1 MKPDLIVRTPNQR
14 LALRLPVRAIWALV
28 GVLVALAFVVG
39 LSLMMGSYP
48 LSASQVLHILWHQ
61 PADKTGTTIVW
72 EFRFPRALVSVMV
85 GALLGLSGATLQ
97 NVTRNPLADPSLVGV
112 SQGAGFAVVALTILM
127 PEMSYFYR
135 PLFAFAG
142 ALVVAFII
150 QTMSTG
156 RSGGS
161 TMRFILTGVGVA
173 AFISAGTSALLTYG
187 DINRATAALGWLAG
201 SVHASGWDDVW
212 LTTACLLVL
221 LPILMW
227 ASRPMAAMRMGPET
241 ATGLGVSVSLARW
254 GLITLSV
261 TLAAFAV
268 AAVGPLGFV
277 GLVAPHVTRRLT
289 HSGVGLHLLITAGVG
304 GLLVAVADL
313 FGRTAFA
320 PVQIPAGLVTAMI
333 GVPLFVWLIVRQQAR
348 SEL

>member
-1 MKPDLIVRTPNQR
+1 MKPDLIVRSPNQSI
-14 LALRLPVRAIWALV
+14 ALRLPTRALWALLAV
-28 GVLVALAFVVG
+28 CVALVAVVG
-39 LSLMMGSYP
+39 ISLMMGSYP
-48 LSASQVLHILWHQ
+48 LTASQVLQILWQRH
-61 PADKTGTTIVW
+61 PDETGTTIVW
-72 EFRFPRALVSVMV
+72 EFRFPRVLVSIMV
-85 GALLGLSGATLQ
+85 GALLGLSGAALQ

-127 PEMSYFYR
+127 PEFGYYYR
-135 PLFAFAG
+135 PLYAFGG
-142 ALVVAFII
+142 ALAVALLI
-150 QTMSTG
+150 QWISAGRTG
-156 RSGGS
+156 SS
-161 TMRFILTGVGVA
+161 TMGFILTGVGVA
-173 AFISAGTSALLTYG
+173 AFISSGTSALLTYG
-187 DINRATAALGWLAG
+187 DINRAMAALGWLAG
-201 SVHASGWDDVW
+201 SVHASSWQDVT
-212 LTTACLLVL
+212 LTTTCLVVL
-221 LPILMW
+221 LPVLMW
-227 ASRPMAAMRMGPET
+227 ASRSMAAFRMGPDA
-241 ATGLGVSVSLARW
+241 ATGLGVRVPWARF

-320 PVQIPAGLVTAMI
+320 PIQIPAGLVTAMI
-333 GVPLFVWLIVRQQAR
+333 GVPLFVWLIVRQQAQ

>member
-1 MKPDLIVRTPNQR
+1 MKPDIIVRTPNEK
-14 LALRLPVRAIWALV
+14 LALRLPVRALWVLFGMMIAL
-28 GVLVALAFVVG
+28 LIIIG
-39 LSLMMGSYP
+39 LSLMLGSYP
-48 LSASQVLHILWHQ
+48 LSASQVLDILWQ
-61 PADKTGTTIVW
+61 RPVDETGTTIVW
-72 EFRFPRALVSVMV
+72 EFRFPRVLVSIMV

-97 NVTRNPLADPSLVGV
+97 NITRNPLADPSLVGV
-112 SQGAGFAVVALTILM
+112 SQGAGFAVVALTVLM
-127 PEMSYFYR
+127 PELGYYYR
-135 PLFAFAG
+135 PLYAFGG
-142 ALVVAFII
+142 ALVVAFVI
-150 QTMSTG
+150 QWISAGRTG
-156 RSGGS
+156 SS

-201 SVHASGWDDVW
+201 SVHASNWQDVW
-212 LTTACLLVL
+212 LTSACLFAL

-241 ATGLGVSVSLARW
+241 ATGLGVNVSIARW
-254 GLITLSV
+254 GLIMLSV
-261 TLAAFAV
+261 ALAAFAV

-289 HSGVGLHLLITAGVG
+289 HSGVGLHLLITATVG

-320 PVQIPAGLVTAMI
+320 PVQIPAGLVTAII
-333 GVPLFVWLIVRQQAR
+333 GVPLFVWLIMRQQAR
-348 SEL
+348 TEL

>member
-1 MKPDLIVRTPNQR
+1 MKPDLIVRSPNQS
-14 LALRLPVRAIWALV
+14 LALRLPTRALWTLF
-28 GVLVALAFVVG
+28 GVLVALVAIVG
-39 LSLMMGSYP
+39 LSLMLGSYP
-48 LSASQVLHILWHQ
+48 LSASQVLHILWQQ
-61 PADKTGTTIVW
+61 PSDEIGTTIVW
-72 EFRFPRALVSVMV
+72 EFRFPRALVSIMV

-127 PEMSYFYR
+127 PELGYHYR
-135 PLFAFAG
+135 PLFAFGG
-142 ALVVAFII
+142 ALLVAVLI
-150 QTMSTG
+150 QVLTTG
-156 RSGGS
+156 RTGS
-161 TMRFILTGVGVA
+161 ATMRFILTGVGVA

-187 DINRATAALGWLAG
+187 DIDRAMAALGWLAG
-201 SVHASGWDDVW
+201 SVHASNWQDVW
-212 LTTACLLVL
+212 LTASCLVL
-221 LPILMW
+221 LLPALMW
-227 ASRPMAAMRMGPET
+227 ASRPMAAMRMGPEA
-241 ATGLGVSVSLARW
+241 ATGLGVRVAFARF

-313 FGRTAFA
+313 LGRTAFA
-320 PVQIPAGLVTAMI
+320 PIQIPAGLVTAMI
-333 GVPLFVWLIVRQQAR
+333 GVPIFVWLIVRQQAQ